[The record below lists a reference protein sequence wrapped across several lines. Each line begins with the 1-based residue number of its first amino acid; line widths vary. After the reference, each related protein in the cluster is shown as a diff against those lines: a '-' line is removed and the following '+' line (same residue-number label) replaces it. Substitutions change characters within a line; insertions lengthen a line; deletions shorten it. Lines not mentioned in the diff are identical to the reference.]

1 VAGFSTWVSRW
12 PRSPPLELPLEEAET
27 VAACLHYVEF
37 LDREIAAV
45 EALVA
50 KAGAALAAAQ
60 ARRLSGG
67 LPPVSGC
74 AKPARAEQISQPAL
88 PVARPSSSYR
98 AELWL
103 PRADGA
109 SALGAARFLRMPL
122 DAPYRRQTPA
132 DRSNRTQA
140 NLPATAVGA
149 LEEVLK
155 HRLPCA

>member
-27 VAACLHYVEF
+27 VAACLRYVEF

-60 ARRLSGG
+60 ARRLSGC

-74 AKPARAEQISQPAL
+74 AKPARAEQTSQPAL
-88 PVARPSSSYR
+88 PVARPSSSYN

-103 PRADGA
+103 PVQTAPRPWAPHA
-109 SALGAARFLRMPL
+109 SCACRWTPRIGGKHPQTAATG
-122 DAPYRRQTPA
+122 RRRIFQ
-132 DRSNRTQA
+132 Q
-140 NLPATAVGA
+140 
-149 LEEVLK
+149 
-155 HRLPCA
+155 RLSGHSKKC